1 MDCNLLDS
9 SVHGVLQAR
18 ILEWVAMPSS
28 RGSSQPRDR
37 TLVSCVSCMAGGF
50 FTVEPPGK
58 PFMKLASLDSHI
70 NRCLITTWLFQW
82 PCIFLPDFHSMSR
95 YSSLLPT
102 PGQLKGLLCRTIQP
116 SLFPYQATVV
126 CQHTLETQRDCHSS
140 PRPQFTG
147 DSDGC
152 PRDIPS
158 GLQNPI
164 ILLQQTEKSKTS
176 SPKRFV

>member
-1 MDCNLLDS
+1 MGCHALLQRLFPTQGS
-9 SVHGVLQAR
+9 NPCLLRLLHGR
-18 ILEWVAMPSS
+18 WILYRWATGEALHET
-28 RGSSQPRDR
+28 GI
-37 TLVSCVSCMAGGF
+37 
-50 FTVEPPGK
+50 PGQ
-58 PFMKLASLDSHI
+58 SHI
-70 NRCLITTWLFQW
+70 NRCLITTRLFQR
-82 PCIFLPDFHSMSR
+82 PCIFLPDFHSTSR
-95 YSSLLPT
+95 YRSLLPT

-140 PRPQFTG
+140 PWPQFTG

-164 ILLQQTEKSKTS
+164 ILLQLTEKSKTF